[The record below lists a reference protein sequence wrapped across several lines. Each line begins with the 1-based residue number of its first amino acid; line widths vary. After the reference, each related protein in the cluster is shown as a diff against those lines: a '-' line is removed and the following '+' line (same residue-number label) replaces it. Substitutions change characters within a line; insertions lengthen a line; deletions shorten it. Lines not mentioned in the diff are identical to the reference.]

1 MTDNLYTRVEM
12 LIGKS
17 GLAKL
22 ANSTVLVLGLGGVG
36 SFACESLARSGVK
49 KLIIVDKDVV
59 DVTNINRQIL
69 ATKENI
75 GSSKVDEMEK
85 RINLISNA
93 EVVKIE
99 SFVDENFEIPE
110 CDAILDC
117 IDTITSKFYIQK
129 QARKKRIFCI
139 SSMGMGNRFDPTKIQ
154 YTKLSKTSYDP
165 LAKALR
171 NLAKKEGFNYDFKVV
186 SSSEAPK
193 KQKTVVNEGKQ
204 TRKETYPI
212 SSMVFVPATAGL
224 IMASKV
230 MDYLITKEN

>member
-75 GSSKVDEMEK
+75 GLSKVDEMEK

-99 SFVDENFEIPE
+99 SFVDE
-110 CDAILDC
+110 
-117 IDTITSKFYIQK
+117 ITSKFYIQK

-230 MDYLITKEN
+230 MDYLITKDN